1 MTLRRFPIPPLWFWL
16 SFGVS
21 IVANN
26 VAGIAAEE
34 SIALMSRVSDFAE
47 QVREYNLQFLMYWT
61 GTAYPTVIAILYW
74 YLRPVLSW
82 FEGGCTHPAPLVVRR
97 RAVSA
102 PLVSAFAGYVAWL
115 IGIPLFIGI
124 TLGSFGRWSPELA
137 SQHVFTPMIN
147 GFLAA
152 TICYFVIDRIYRS
165 AVYPKVFPEGGLTSV
180 PGAIVLGVRGRFLV
194 LLLALSFVP
203 MFVMLGLTRAAEV
216 RLLRGKDLP
225 AEVRQQRGLE
235 PEPLLHELGGASQAT
250 FLVYVL
256 VGGVLAVLVTRSV
269 TSSLEES
276 AAALRRVQAG
286 DLDVRVRVDSAD
298 EIGVL
303 EEGVNRMVSALRD
316 RERIL
321 ATFGRVVEPGVRD
334 RLLGGIGQTCE
345 AGERRPAT
353 VMFCDLRGFTTLS
366 EQHGAEVAVTTLN
379 ELFTAVTAWVREC
392 GGIVDKFIGDA
403 ALVVFGL
410 LDDDADRGA
419 VAGRAAVAG
428 VRCALGLEERLR
440 ELNARRLADGRE
452 PLAVTMAMHSG
463 EVVAGVIG
471 SPDRHEYTVV
481 GDTVNVAARLQQ
493 AAKEYGGILVSDATL
508 ELARAAGETVP
519 VRGTDSIVLRGR
531 REAVVLHVLGDAAAE
546 VGEEAV
552 ASLAAPTLATS

>member
-21 IVANN
+21 IAANN

-47 QVREYNLQFLMYWT
+47 QVRQYNLQFLIYWT
-61 GTAYPTVIAILYW
+61 GSAYPTVIAILYW

-82 FEGGCTHPAPLVVRR
+82 FEGGCVHPAPLLVRR
-97 RAVSA
+97 RVVSA

-124 TLGSFGRWSPELA
+124 TLGAFGRWAPELA

-152 TICYFVIDRIYRS
+152 TICYFVIDGIYRS

-180 PGAIVLGVRGRFLV
+180 PGAIVLGVRGRFFV

-216 RLLRGKDLP
+216 RLLRGLDP
-225 AEVRQQRGLE
+225 AT
-235 PEPLLHELGGASQAT
+235 LLRELTSASQAT
-250 FLVYVL
+250 FVVYVL
-256 VGGVLAVLVTRSV
+256 VGGALAVLLTRSM
-269 TSSLEES
+269 TASLEETAS
-276 AAALRRVQAG
+276 ALKRVQGG

-334 RLLGGIGQTCE
+334 RLLGGIGQSCE

-410 LDDDADRGA
+410 LDDDADPREVAEGA
-419 VAGRAAVAG
+419 AAAG
-428 VRCALGLEERLR
+428 VRCAIGLEGRLR
-440 ELNARRLADGRE
+440 ELNARRVGDGRE

-463 EVVAGVIG
+463 DVVAGVIG

-493 AAKEYGGILVSDATL
+493 AAKDYGGIVISSATL

-519 VRGTDSIVLRGR
+519 VRSTDSVVLRGR
-531 REAVVLHVLGDAAAE
+531 REPVVLHVLGEGPADG
-546 VGEEAV
+546 GEAP
-552 ASLAAPTLATS
+552 ATAAPTLATT